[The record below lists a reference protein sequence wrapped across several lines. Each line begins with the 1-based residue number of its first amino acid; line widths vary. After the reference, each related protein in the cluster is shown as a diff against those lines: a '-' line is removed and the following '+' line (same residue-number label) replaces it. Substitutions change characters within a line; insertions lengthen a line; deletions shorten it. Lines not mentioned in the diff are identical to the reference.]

1 MKLVPLTRQCFN
13 GDCPA
18 VYATDHGTIV
28 IQGKLLAPS
37 PVQLGE
43 GEAAIEI
50 PAEVFD
56 QAVMRRA

>member
-18 VYATDHGTIV
+18 VYATDHGTMV
-28 IQGKLLAPS
+28 IQGKWLTPS
-37 PVQLGE
+37 PVELGE

-56 QAVMRRA
+56 QAVKHRA